1 MLTGRIGLHDSQAI
15 GSNPGVLVKIAAV
28 IPCYKVRDHVVAVV
42 QGALRHVDHVFVVDD
57 CCPQGSG
64 DLVRERF
71 PGARVTVIVH
81 AANRGVGGATKT
93 GYRAALAA
101 GYQILVKI
109 DGDGQMDCDY
119 IPVLVQ
125 PILNREVD
133 YTKGNRFY
141 RREYLAMMPL
151 LRLVGNSALS
161 LMAKASS
168 GYWNVMDPTNGYTAL
183 HAIAAQEIELAKLD
197 DRYFFE
203 SDMLFRLNLARAVVQ
218 DVAME
223 ARYGSETS
231 NLRIAPALLEFA
243 FKHARNFCKRFFY
256 NYVVRDVSVGTLQAI
271 SGLLLFSFGVAFGS
285 WSWLQSAAVDR
296 DTPVG
301 TVMLATLPII
311 LGFQLLLAA
320 LSFDIASVP
329 SRPLQ
334 AVLGP
339 SSARVLD
346 AGPAASEP
354 VRPS

>member
-1 MLTGRIGLHDSQAI
+1 MR
-15 GSNPGVLVKIAAV
+15 IAAV
-28 IPCYKVRDHVVAVV
+28 IPCYKVREHVVAVV
-42 QGALRHVDHVFVVDD
+42 EGALRHVNHVFVVDD

-64 DLVRERF
+64 DVVRERF
-71 PGARVTVIVH
+71 PSASVTVISH
-81 AANRGVGGATKT
+81 AENRGVGGATKT
-93 GYRAALAA
+93 GYLAALAD

-119 IPVLVQ
+119 IPALVQ
-125 PILNREVD
+125 PVLDGDAD

-151 LRLVGNSALS
+151 LRLVGNSVLS

-168 GYWNVMDPTNGYTAL
+168 GYWNVMDPTNGYTAI
-183 HAIAAQEIELAKLD
+183 HAIAAREVELAKLD

-218 DVAME
+218 DIAME
-223 ARYGSETS
+223 ARYGSERS
-231 NLRIAPALLEFA
+231 NLRIAPALLEFSL
-243 FKHARNFCKRFFY
+243 KHTRNFCKRFFY
-256 NYVVRDVSVGTLQAI
+256 NYVVRDVSVGTLQAV
-271 SGLLLFSFGVAFGS
+271 SGFLLFSFGVAFGS

-329 SRPLQ
+329 SRPIQELLRPRPGG
-334 AVLGP
+334 ASG
-339 SSARVLD
+339 
-346 AGPAASEP
+346 AGPVTTGRTSAS
-354 VRPS
+354 

>member
-1 MLTGRIGLHDSQAI
+1 M
-15 GSNPGVLVKIAAV
+15 
-28 IPCYKVRDHVVAVV
+28 
-42 QGALRHVDHVFVVDD
+42 
-57 CCPQGSG
+57 
-64 DLVRERF
+64 
-71 PGARVTVIVH
+71 
-81 AANRGVGGATKT
+81 
-93 GYRAALAA
+93 AALAA
-101 GYQILVKI
+101 GYEILVKI

-119 IPVLVQ
+119 IPTLIQ
-125 PILNREVD
+125 PIVNGEAD

-161 LMAKASS
+161 LLAKASS
-168 GYWNVMDPTNGYTAL
+168 GYWNVMDPTNGYMAI
-183 HAIAAQEIELAKLD
+183 HAIAAREIEFAKLD

-203 SDMLFRLNLARAVVQ
+203 SDMLFRLGLARAVVR

-223 ARYGSETS
+223 ARYGSEIS
-231 NLRIAPALLEFA
+231 NLRIAPALLEFS

-256 NYVVRDVSVGTLQAI
+256 NYVVRDVSVGTLQAV
-271 SGLLLFSFGVAFGS
+271 SGLLLFTFGVAFGS

-329 SRPLQ
+329 SRPIQ
-334 AVLGP
+334 EVLRPGP
-339 SSARVLD
+339 GGTSD
-346 AGPAASEP
+346 AGRLTTE
-354 VRPS
+354 RPSAS